1 MPPAGVQVTIPANPP
16 PSPPMALDERQDIAA
31 LDEAMEGDAGV
42 GEEAPVQEVEVVEAE
57 EEFEEWELELLL
69 DQGDDIEAIIS
80 DQEDDAWDA
89 WAQAYPQHSARS
101 WRTFWLEDAQ
111 PAYEKRKANQRL
123 EGERKQKK
131 KEGPMA
137 VDGTHEHDAEDVRGS
152 QPSAH
157 ETNSAM
163 PMPSSFQKRKRTAY
177 VEIPE
182 RTYGKKKRRS
192 DNDEIVRREES
203 EAESP
208 PSKTKRAA
216 DQTFPTSE
224 MSREADGQLRRKTLT
239 SAKKAAEPTFP
250 TSEMNR
256 EAAEQLER
264 EARTNNEPVLP
275 TDADAQAEAQAQF
288 DEEVLGIARKS
299 RKGFSLRAPSL
310 PTSDVNRGADE
321 QLRRES
327 MDREGEDGNDEHMEE
342 EDSVLRTPSI
352 QSQDEVE
359 DEDQAEGEGEI
370 GEDEAENEP
379 VRSQNGENAVEN
391 ILEIPGDRLTEANLA
406 NQQAQHKAQLL
417 RGADLPEDDDAQDGE
432 QQTEFLRFLQ
442 GVTSPPDGVR
452 AIPAITRELQ
462 DAVAVESQLPQ
473 TALPAA
479 YTPFDPADTEELPLS
494 SQKEIDQ
501 ALDDMIEW
509 PESLTAASKPPGAQV
524 QSQSLRFETQV
535 PYPTLPPQRRIASQQ
550 EEEEMFSS
558 QTSMLPEVSYPS
570 LSTFRELR
578 SSQTA
583 HSSARNPEWSRA
595 EDLALLRGMKLEM
608 SASQIIKKFDL
619 ERSESALRNR
629 RKVLNQTFVEGRVP
643 PGHEYYA
650 EVERSPSPRRR
661 VVQIDFDQAAS
672 SLSFGG
678 QQQHDV
684 NEDSSRE
691 SEEEVN
697 ASNHQAA
704 DHEDDIDLFV
714 RPPEGGW
721 TSSPPRDRSSS
732 QATPMASQQ
741 QQHRGSRAPRFSQY
755 SQPKSQGANA
765 RAMVEMSSTS
775 SSSSSSSDESE
786 APARTAVP
794 RRQVLETQDIMD
806 AETQQ
811 PDFEMPLPP
820 DSNDDQ
826 DNLPE
831 DLTMPLP
838 PNSDN
843 GGDDDS
849 LHSSDRSSSPAHANT
864 TESQRAL
871 ADAET
876 LDFHKMEDFIET
888 QLVRGFK
895 LGPIIAAL
903 KCTSARKKWARF
915 VLVHERAG
923 MGFPKETPGVWSEEE
938 DKLLEGGNAKAIRKL
953 EEKHGWKECVERLE
967 FLQDWREGNDDDE
980 E

>member
-57 EEFEEWELELLL
+57 EKFEEWELELLL
-69 DQGDDIEAIIS
+69 EQGDDIEAIIS

-89 WAQAYPQHSARS
+89 WAQAYPQHSAQS

-111 PAYEKRKANQRL
+111 PAYEKLKADQKL
-123 EGERKQKK
+123 EGERGRKK
-131 KEGPMA
+131 KEGPMT
-137 VDGTHEHDAEDVRGS
+137 VDGTHEHEAEDVRGN

-163 PMPSSFQKRKRTAY
+163 PVPSSSQKRKRTAY

-192 DNDEIVRREES
+192 DNDNDEIFGREES
-203 EAESP
+203 DGARP
-208 PSKTKRAA
+208 PTE
-216 DQTFPTSE
+216 TT
-224 MSREADGQLRRKTLT
+224 
-239 SAKKAAEPTFP
+239 KAANPTFP

-256 EAAEQLER
+256 QAHEQLER
-264 EARTNNEPVLP
+264 ETAASREAISPR
-275 TDADAQAEAQAQF
+275 DADVRDDAQAEAQAKF
-288 DEEVLGIARKS
+288 DEEVLGIARKPKQGLS
-299 RKGFSLRAPSL
+299 HRISSL
-310 PTSDVNRGADE
+310 PTSDINRGADE

-327 MDREGEDGNDEHMEE
+327 LDREGEDRDDEHMEE

-352 QSQDEVE
+352 QSQDEVGG
-359 DEDQAEGEGEI
+359 EDQAEGEGEI
-370 GEDEAENEP
+370 GEDEAEDEP

-432 QQTEFLRFLQ
+432 QQNEFLRFLQ

-452 AIPAITRELQ
+452 AMPAITRELQ

-473 TALPAA
+473 NALPAA
-479 YTPFDPADTEELPLS
+479 YTPFDPADIEELPLS

-509 PESLTAASKPPGAQV
+509 PKSLTAASKPPGAQV

-558 QTSMLPEVSYPS
+558 QPLMLPEVSYPS

-583 HSSARNPEWSRA
+583 HSLARNPEWSRA
-595 EDLALLRGMKLEM
+595 EDIALLRGMKLEM

-661 VVQIDFDQAAS
+661 VVQIAFDQAAS

-684 NEDSSRE
+684 NEDSSGE

-786 APARTAVP
+786 APAPAAAAR

-831 DLTMPLP
+831 ELTMPLP

-888 QLVRGFK
+888 QIVRGFK

-938 DKLLEGGNAKAIRKL
+938 DRLLEGGNAKAIRKL

-967 FLQDWREGNDDDE
+967 FLQDWREGNDDE